1 MTLILA
7 DTWGQKAGETT
18 SARGTPLPRHAIP
31 SGVPSYYAAVNPG
44 EMPRGAIIL
53 PVTHW
58 EGKNHNGGPTD
69 EHYTQYAQVVISEE
83 SLRTLE
89 SAGITP
95 VDGTVY
101 RNLHDCAEAARTMNR
116 AEHEAYLERYSAG
129 RLSHVQI
136 WDQSAGDAQR
146 VKDLCERR
154 PSCVNM
160 AAPKN

>member
-7 DTWGQKAGETT
+7 ETWGQKAGDTA
-18 SARGTPLPRHAIP
+18 SSRGAPLPRHAIP

-89 SAGITP
+89 TAGITP
-95 VDGTVY
+95 VGNVVY

-116 AEHEAYLERYSAG
+116 TEHQAYLEKYSAG
-129 RLSHVQI
+129 QLSHI
-136 WDQSAGDAQR
+136 KEWEQSAGDAQR
-146 VKDLCERR
+146 VKDLCDRKPLCTESVT
-154 PSCVNM
+154 PQ
-160 AAPKN
+160 P